1 MSGPLEIDDLHV
13 RFRTQSDTVHAVNGA
28 SFEIA
33 PGEIVGLV
41 GESGCGKSVTAR
53 SIVRLESPGEIVDGR
68 IRYDGQDLT
77 TADDRTLRRL
87 RGQELAMVFQD
98 PSTTLNPVYPIGEQ
112 IAEAL
117 RVHREPDAQ
126 PFFKELALGASA
138 RLRSTSVRST
148 VLELM
153 ETVGIPQPDRRVDDY
168 PHQFSGGM
176 RQRAMLAIALAR
188 RPSVLIADEPT
199 TALDTTTQAAILDR
213 LAELNDERGMGMLVI
228 SHDFD
233 VVSTLCD
240 RIVVMYDGVVV
251 ERGPADELRSDP
263 AHPYTKA
270 LLGCLPRRTEP
281 RSRLP
286 TVTGTPPDGAVSP
299 GCAFADRCPFA
310 TPDCRTSAP
319 PTVAVGSDRTVRCDV
334 PAARDAPVEAVRTP
348 RPDTRS
354 DAQRDAPSLAVDG
367 GTDTAAA
374 AAAAPD
380 GDSGRDPGDNSGSGP
395 EPGLGPEPEH
405 AAEPIVELEGV
416 TKSFRQSDA
425 LLDRLLGTDDRVPA
439 VTGVS
444 LDLRPGET
452 VGLVGES
459 GCGKST
465 LAHLVAG
472 LETPDDGTVCLR
484 GQRVGGVDA
493 RTSSQLAEIDVVF
506 QHPGASLNPKRT
518 VAQSIGEPLL
528 EAGWAEPRRDDR
540 IATVLSLVGLSPAVA
555 DRYPRQLSGGQRQ
568 RVAIAR
574 ALALEPS
581 VLVLDEPTAALDVS
595 TQATILNLLADL
607 QDDLEL
613 AYLFV
618 SHDLDV
624 VRHIADRVAVMY
636 CGELVEVGPARSTL
650 SNPAHPY
657 TQTLLDAIPDGR
669 TGADGGSR
677 SATGSGS
684 DALAGEPPNLAAPPT
699 GCAFHPRCPAATEEC
714 SRTEPTFE
722 AVGEARS
729 RCLYAPEWRDDAD
742 RRETGADDS
751 RAIEDRPG
759 IDEGAPVPDGNAEE
773 SIETTDDI
781 DTQ

>member
-1 MSGPLEIDDLHV
+1 MGGPLEIDDLHV

-68 IRYDGQDLT
+68 IRYDGRDLT

-117 RVHREPDAQ
+117 RVHREPDEQ
-126 PFFKELALGASA
+126 PFFKELARGASA

-153 ETVGIPQPDRRVDDY
+153 ESVGIPQPDRRVDDY

-233 VVSTLCD
+233 VVSALCD

-251 ERGPADELRSDP
+251 ERGPAAELRSDP

-286 TVTGTPPDGAVSP
+286 TVAGTPPDGAASS

-354 DAQRDAPSLAVDG
+354 DTQRDAPSMAVDG

-374 AAAAPD
+374 AAAAPGSD
-380 GDSGRDPGDNSGSGP
+380 PERDPDSNPGP
-395 EPGLGPEPEH
+395 GPEH

-416 TKSFRQSDA
+416 TKSFRRSDA

-444 LDLRPGET
+444 VDLRPGET

-465 LAHLVAG
+465 LARLVAG
-472 LETPDDGTVCLR
+472 LETPDDGTVSLR
-484 GQRVGGVDA
+484 GQQVGGVDA

-518 VAQSIGEPLL
+518 VAQSIAEPLF
-528 EAGWAEPRRDDR
+528 EAGWAEPRREDR
-540 IATVLSLVGLSPAVA
+540 VATVLSLVGLSPAA
-555 DRYPRQLSGGQRQ
+555 AERYPRQLSGGQRQ

-574 ALALEPS
+574 AVALEPS

-607 QDDLEL
+607 QDELDL

-636 CGELVEVGPARSTL
+636 CGELVEVGPGRSTL
-650 SNPAHPY
+650 SNPTHPY
-657 TQTLLDAIPDGR
+657 TQTMLDAIPDGR
-669 TGADGGSR
+669 SGADGGSR

-684 DALAGEPPNLAAPPT
+684 DALAGAPPSPAAPPA

-722 AVGEARS
+722 AVGDARS

-742 RRETGADDS
+742 RRETGTDDS
-751 RAIEDRPG
+751 RASMDRPG
-759 IDEGAPVPDGNAEE
+759 NGEGEPFPDGNAEE
-773 SIETTDDI
+773 SIETTDDT